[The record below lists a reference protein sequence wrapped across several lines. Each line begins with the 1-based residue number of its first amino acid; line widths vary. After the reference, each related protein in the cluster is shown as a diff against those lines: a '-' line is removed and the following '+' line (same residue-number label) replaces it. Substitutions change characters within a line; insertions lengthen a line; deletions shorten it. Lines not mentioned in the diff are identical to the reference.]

1 MNAAARGG
9 EVVRSLCRSLTL
21 VVWYFIVPQEYLA
34 SAVNHLEEDSSRT
47 SVNEIR
53 GIWVASD
60 DMTMVDE
67 VRTLAH
73 TYFPNVSGEAI
84 VCVAGGV
91 PGGVETSGVF
101 THTNQQVLI
110 PALAIQHATA
120 PIH

>member
-1 MNAAARGG
+1 MSFPNAR
-9 EVVRSLCRSLTL
+9 CL
-21 VVWYFIVPQEYLA
+21 VFYCPTGVLGLSGQPPR
-34 SAVNHLEEDSSRT
+34 EDSSRT

-101 THTNQQVLI
+101 THTNRQVLI
-110 PALAIQHATA
+110 PALAIQHVTA